1 MPVGVVHVEHLGQR
15 TPADIFYERGFFFFG
30 RRTFLGSERPQRL
43 NGGKVPLKFLFRPT
57 FTNTVGFRNA
67 IAIEI
72 AGWFVL
78 MLPMATFWLFSVFLM
93 ADCKVAGC

>member
-1 MPVGVVHVEHLGQR
+1 VPVGVVHVKHLGQP
-15 TPADIFYERGFFFFG
+15 TPADIFYERGFFFFR
-30 RRTFLGSERPQRL
+30 RRTFLGIERPQRL
-43 NGGKVPLKFLFRPT
+43 DGGEVPLEFLFRAA
-57 FTNTVGFRNA
+57 FTDTVGFRDA

-93 ADCKVAGC
+93 ADCKVADC